1 MVHIE
6 MLGQG
11 SSSRLLEILPVT
23 QSYFGLAFSPG
34 EHSKQLRV
42 LICFLQISLICD
54 SWFSPTTSVFGAI
67 ADWGRLLLWKNT
79 HHRLCLEIRKQSTYA
94 LLLRTHTF
102 YQFPLMTYTFHL
114 YCGSGHR
121 GLLILSEFGI
131 LFLSLS
137 LLGEFLQTLCHQK
150 SYVFLS
156 LIFLPCKHDAPRY
169 RFGDVILHCVLW
181 SS

>member
-54 SWFSPTTSVFGAI
+54 S
-67 ADWGRLLLWKNT
+67 
-79 HHRLCLEIRKQSTYA
+79 
-94 LLLRTHTF
+94 
-102 YQFPLMTYTFHL
+102 
-114 YCGSGHR
+114 
-121 GLLILSEFGI
+121 
-131 LFLSLS
+131 
-137 LLGEFLQTLCHQK
+137 
-150 SYVFLS
+150 
-156 LIFLPCKHDAPRY
+156 
-169 RFGDVILHCVLW
+169 
-181 SS
+181 